1 MEDDKIAGSL
11 REYNLSCYILSMT
24 GADLKNARKASSWTQ
39 AQAAVRL
46 GVTQA
51 YLSMVER
58 GDRAV
63 SSELASR
70 TIEVLEVPATA
81 LPLTEYQSHVRDAGF
96 FQAMLGT
103 LGYPGFAYL
112 RGAAR
117 QNPAELLMEA
127 LDSDD
132 LDSRVIEAL
141 AWLPLA
147 YPHLNWGWLT
157 ANAKLRDRQNR
168 LGFVVALARQ
178 AAERDGSSQLE
189 QELGT
194 RVAKLEPSRLA
205 KEDTLCRESMTRAE
219 RTWLREHRPKLAEHW
234 NLLTDLT
241 VEQLDHVAV

>member
-1 MEDDKIAGSL
+1 MEGDKIAGSL
-11 REYNLSCYILSMT
+11 LEYNYPCYILSMT
-24 GADLKNARKASSWTQ
+24 GAELKSARKASSWTQ
-39 AQAAVRL
+39 AQAALRL

-51 YLSMVER
+51 YLSMIER
-58 GDRAV
+58 GERAV

-70 TIEVLEVPATA
+70 TVEVLEVPATA

-132 LDSRVIEAL
+132 LDSRVTEAL

-205 KEDTLCRESMTRAE
+205 KEDTLCRESMTHAE

>member
-1 MEDDKIAGSL
+1 
-11 REYNLSCYILSMT
+11 MT
-24 GADLKNARKASSWTQ
+24 GAELKSARKASSWTQ
-39 AQAAVRL
+39 AQAALRL

-58 GDRAV
+58 GERAV

-70 TIEVLEVPATA
+70 TVEVLEVPATA
-81 LPLTEYQSHVRDAGF
+81 LPLTEYQSHFRDAGF

-132 LDSRVIEAL
+132 LDSRVTEAM

-147 YPHLNWGWLT
+147 YPNLNWDWLT
-157 ANAKLRDRQNR
+157 SNAKLRERQNR

-178 AAERDGSSQLE
+178 AAERDGSSQLG
-189 QELGT
+189 QELAT
-194 RVAKLEPSRLA
+194 RVARLEPSRLA

-219 RTWLREHRPKLAEHW
+219 RAWLREHRPKLAEHW

>member
-11 REYNLSCYILSMT
+11 REYNQPCYILSMT
-24 GADLKNARKASSWTQ
+24 GAELKSARKASSWTQ

-168 LGFVVALARQ
+168 LGFVVALAGQ
-178 AAERDGSSQLE
+178 AAERDGNSQLE
-189 QELGT
+189 QELTT

-219 RTWLREHRPKLAEHW
+219 RAWLREHRPKLAEHW
-234 NLLTDLT
+234 NLSTDLT
-241 VEQLDHVAV
+241 VEQLNHVAV